1 MWTPA
6 IASAEI
12 TDPQGIDFLKFRMAN
27 GLTEVSMDGVWS
39 KYTEGTVEK
48 NGINWFHEEIGRSM

>member
-1 MWTPA
+1 MRTPA
-6 IASAEI
+6 IASTEI
-12 TDPQGIDFLKFRMAN
+12 TDPQGIDFLKFRMAS

-48 NGINWFHEEIGRSM
+48 NCINWFHEEIGRSM